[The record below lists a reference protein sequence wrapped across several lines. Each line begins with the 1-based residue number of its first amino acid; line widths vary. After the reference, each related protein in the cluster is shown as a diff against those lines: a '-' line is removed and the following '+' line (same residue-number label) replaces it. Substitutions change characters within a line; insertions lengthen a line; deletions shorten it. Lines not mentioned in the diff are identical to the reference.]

1 MSFDDRQPST
11 ESELERYLNDKEKRL
26 EMLDKYPNI
35 KKLFMRYNTMLPSSA
50 PVERLFSMAALVLTG
65 KRANLSDTLLEHLIL
80 LKIYRNLWNT
90 YWIIFELFLNY
101 FQFIFEFW
109 INSNWINSFEKI
121 ELKIES
127 ESWINSMLIELCKH
141 WEEEYIGLDN
151 GMGEDIC
158 DMETQPIT
166 YIAAATSKGKGK
178 AILPKVVP
186 TAQLSQLP
194 AVPAGLLNK
203 NRAIMPPPSSAPSK
217 TQYIPV
223 GTAASEVPAGV
234 LRRTSIEYGIICF
247 FIVLC

>member
-1 MSFDDRQPST
+1 MALSDDDFLSFDDRQPST

-35 KKLFMRYNTMLPSSA
+35 KKLFMRYTTMLPSSA

-109 INSNWINSFEKI
+109 INSNWINSLEKI
-121 ELKIES
+121 EFKIES

-141 WEEEYIGLDN
+141 CPLSWFPTG
-151 GMGEDIC
+151 
-158 DMETQPIT
+158 PI
-166 YIAAATSKGKGK
+166 
-178 AILPKVVP
+178 
-186 TAQLSQLP
+186 LSL
-194 AVPAGLLNK
+194 
-203 NRAIMPPPSSAPSK
+203 
-217 TQYIPV
+217 
-223 GTAASEVPAGV
+223 
-234 LRRTSIEYGIICF
+234 
-247 FIVLC
+247 

>member
-1 MSFDDRQPST
+1 MRLEASIGKQSQPILSPLSDDDFLSFDDRQPST

-109 INSNWINSFEKI
+109 INSNWINSLEKI
-121 ELKIES
+121 EFKIES

-141 WEEEYIGLDN
+141 CQIE
-151 GMGEDIC
+151 
-158 DMETQPIT
+158 
-166 YIAAATSKGKGK
+166 GKGEEQ
-178 AILPKVVP
+178 
-186 TAQLSQLP
+186 TC
-194 AVPAGLLNK
+194 
-203 NRAIMPPPSSAPSK
+203 
-217 TQYIPV
+217 
-223 GTAASEVPAGV
+223 V
-234 LRRTSIEYGIICF
+234 L
-247 FIVLC
+247 

>member
-1 MSFDDRQPST
+1 MRLEAAIGKQSQPILSPLSDDDFLSFDDRQPST

-109 INSNWINSFEKI
+109 INSNWINSLEKI

-141 WEEEYIGLDN
+141 W
-151 GMGEDIC
+151 
-158 DMETQPIT
+158 
-166 YIAAATSKGKGK
+166 
-178 AILPKVVP
+178 
-186 TAQLSQLP
+186 
-194 AVPAGLLNK
+194 
-203 NRAIMPPPSSAPSK
+203 
-217 TQYIPV
+217 
-223 GTAASEVPAGV
+223 
-234 LRRTSIEYGIICF
+234 
-247 FIVLC
+247 

>member
-1 MSFDDRQPST
+1 
-11 ESELERYLNDKEKRL
+11 
-26 EMLDKYPNI
+26 MLDKYPNI

-141 WEEEYIGLDN
+141 CCYLN
-151 GMGEDIC
+151 
-158 DMETQPIT
+158 
-166 YIAAATSKGKGK
+166 
-178 AILPKVVP
+178 
-186 TAQLSQLP
+186 LSF
-194 AVPAGLLNK
+194 
-203 NRAIMPPPSSAPSK
+203 
-217 TQYIPV
+217 
-223 GTAASEVPAGV
+223 
-234 LRRTSIEYGIICF
+234 F
-247 FIVLC
+247 FIKYPTIIEICVPDACVYRAEIFVCIQIKELGNRIYSQVTRKTCVSFFVYQHSFKHLRGWEN

>member
-1 MSFDDRQPST
+1 MRLEASIGKKSQPILSPLSDDDFLSFDDRQPST
-11 ESELERYLNDKEKRL
+11 ESELERYLNDKDKRL

-109 INSNWINSFEKI
+109 INSNWINSLEKI

-141 WEEEYIGLDN
+141 
-151 GMGEDIC
+151 C
-158 DMETQPIT
+158 Q
-166 YIAAATSKGKGK
+166 K
-178 AILPKVVP
+178 P
-186 TAQLSQLP
+186 TRREP
-194 AVPAGLLNK
+194 
-203 NRAIMPPPSSAPSK
+203 RRRSA
-217 TQYIPV
+217 
-223 GTAASEVPAGV
+223 
-234 LRRTSIEYGIICF
+234 
-247 FIVLC
+247 

>member
-1 MSFDDRQPST
+1 
-11 ESELERYLNDKEKRL
+11 
-26 EMLDKYPNI
+26 MLYKYPNI

-80 LKIYRNLWNT
+80 LRIYRNLWNT

-141 WEEEYIGLDN
+141 WMFLTNIQTAIN
-151 GMGEDIC
+151 
-158 DMETQPIT
+158 
-166 YIAAATSKGKGK
+166 TS
-178 AILPKVVP
+178 
-186 TAQLSQLP
+186 T
-194 AVPAGLLNK
+194 
-203 NRAIMPPPSSAPSK
+203 
-217 TQYIPV
+217 
-223 GTAASEVPAGV
+223 
-234 LRRTSIEYGIICF
+234 TSY
-247 FIVLC
+247 

>member
-109 INSNWINSFEKI
+109 INSNWINSLEKI
-121 ELKIES
+121 EFKIES

-141 WEEEYIGLDN
+141 WLSINNKTGIVFS
-151 GMGEDIC
+151 EDGAEC
-158 DMETQPIT
+158 DDDLPI
-166 YIAAATSKGKGK
+166 
-178 AILPKVVP
+178 L
-186 TAQLSQLP
+186 
-194 AVPAGLLNK
+194 
-203 NRAIMPPPSSAPSK
+203 
-217 TQYIPV
+217 
-223 GTAASEVPAGV
+223 
-234 LRRTSIEYGIICF
+234 
-247 FIVLC
+247 

>member
-1 MSFDDRQPST
+1 MRLEASIGKQSQPILSPLSDDDFLSFDDRQPST
-11 ESELERYLNDKEKRL
+11 ESELERYLNDKDKRL

-109 INSNWINSFEKI
+109 INSNSINSLEKI
-121 ELKIES
+121 EFKIES

-141 WEEEYIGLDN
+141 CQTHN
-151 GMGEDIC
+151 
-158 DMETQPIT
+158 
-166 YIAAATSKGKGK
+166 
-178 AILPKVVP
+178 
-186 TAQLSQLP
+186 
-194 AVPAGLLNK
+194 
-203 NRAIMPPPSSAPSK
+203 
-217 TQYIPV
+217 
-223 GTAASEVPAGV
+223 
-234 LRRTSIEYGIICF
+234 
-247 FIVLC
+247 